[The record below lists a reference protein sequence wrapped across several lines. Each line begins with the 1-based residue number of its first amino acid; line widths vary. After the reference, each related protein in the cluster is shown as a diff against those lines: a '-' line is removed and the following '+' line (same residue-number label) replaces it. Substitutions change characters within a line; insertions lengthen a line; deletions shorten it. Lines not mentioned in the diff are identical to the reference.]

1 VNEFQI
7 IIKECWR
14 RNKYMLYPS
23 IDRLLTKLDSKYTLV
38 TVASKRARDMQVKR
52 DGRVEKPVSD
62 KFVGKALEEINAG
75 LLSYRKLEEVK
86 ED

>member
-1 VNEFQI
+1 
-7 IIKECWR
+7 
-14 RNKYMLYPS
+14 MLYPS

-38 TVASKRARDMQVKR
+38 TVASKRAREMQVNK
-52 DGRVEKPVSD
+52 DARVEKPVSD

-75 LLSYRKLEEVK
+75 LLSYRKHEEIK